1 MAASPSPTGSGSG
14 PGPSWSA
21 GSRSRT
27 PGSWT
32 GSRPL
37 DLLLLRVHRIP
48 RPVTV
53 RVREEA
59 RTDPVWVEVERDLPF
74 EGTPV
79 MADDE
84 FDRAVTEIKTVCLTG
99 ERTPVPA

>member
-1 MAASPSPTGSGSG
+1 M
-14 PGPSWSA
+14 
-21 GSRSRT
+21 
-27 PGSWT
+27 
-32 GSRPL
+32 
-37 DLLLLRVHRIP
+37 
-48 RPVTV
+48 
-53 RVREEA
+53 
-59 RTDPVWVEVERDLPF
+59 WVEVERDLPF